1 MLPNRCLEV
10 GRSEMIRAKREGE
23 LAAVMQVVLHY
34 MPDDPLTR
42 KFVRLASA
50 LAPKDIF
57 TWAMLYLLALLTM
70 RSIARPAH
78 ADRLVSWSVPFMFFF
93 TPGIAD
99 KAC

>member
-1 MLPNRCLEV
+1 MFR
-10 GRSEMIRAKREGE
+10 GRRSEMMRAKREGE
-23 LAAVMQVVLHY
+23 HAAVIQVVLDH

-42 KFVRLASA
+42 KFVRLA
-50 LAPKDIF
+50 PKDLF

-78 ADRLVSWSVPFMFFF
+78 ADRLVSWSVPFMFLF